1 MAEVFHWRVILRVS
15 ESKSEEI
22 LIDAQR
28 ITIEDGLVIFWI
40 DSELTGMVNQAD
52 LICCKVDFSKGGI

>member
-1 MAEVFHWRVILRVS
+1 MKEVFHWRVILRIS

-40 DSELTGMVNQAD
+40 GSELTGAVSRAD
-52 LICCKVDFSKGGI
+52 LICCKMDFSKGGI